1 MNAIPGDC
9 GSEQSGQPSGARGT
23 AEVASGPEGGNPG
36 RIYVEDWTAAFGTP
50 YMIAD
55 DAERAETSEVAE
67 DGGSFTF
74 HAGHPSE
81 PGDLQLAFVDGVRRG
96 DVSLY
101 QEDSDSGAIARG
113 VAATHACGAVLC
125 EEGSRP
131 VIADVRVTRLV
142 IWGSGVTGELPPV
155 AGGWSWK
162 SESVATTAPD
172 APVRTLQTRMRQNE
186 ARLTEDLAQAGWHVV
201 LDGPLHF
208 VRYHH
213 LPVCGYV
220 KTHARPY
227 LPAELHRQVRP
238 LRGGERTSLFVL
250 RGKDPGTRATYDSR
264 TRQGTQG
271 RGTGSSGWN
280 SQSRRASRLS
290 PLKQPAWPVCS
301 PCTPAF
307 RIPTLGPPRTSNP
320 SGRSSESFGTGLET
334 HDSRSERF
342 VPPSPPSAFHPS
354 HREPR

>member
-131 VIADVRVTRLV
+131 GIADVRVTRLV

-227 LPAELHRQVRP
+227 LPAELHRQVRQ

-250 RGKDPGTRATYDSR
+250 RGKDPGTQLYSCYLRLKDAAGDSGPWYGIVRLEFPVSAGLAAVTTEATRLAGLLPVYASLPHTDPRAPQNLQPIGALERELRHRLGDAR
-264 TRQGTQG
+264 LAVRAV
-271 RGTGSSGWN
+271 
-280 SQSRRASRLS
+280 RASVASLRL
-290 PLKQPAWPVCS
+290 
-301 PCTPAF
+301 
-307 RIPTLGPPRTSNP
+307 P
-320 SGRSSESFGTGLET
+320 S
-334 HDSRSERF
+334 
-342 VPPSPPSAFHPS
+342 VA
-354 HREPR
+354 